1 MSTLQ
6 ALGEHSLTPLQLP
19 NSRPQRGVE
28 MTWNMKSQTWIERQ
42 VTFYCADQPFAEGA
56 MRKAYYIKFERND
69 RARGGDRMCECAWH
83 SQPLHAFVFP
93 ILSHSFPYL
102 SLRRFVAKLSK
113 DQKLM
118 YNVDLYER
126 DVKMQVTSLL
136 RLPLH
141 PPSL

>member
-1 MSTLQ
+1 M
-6 ALGEHSLTPLQLP
+6 
-19 NSRPQRGVE
+19 
-28 MTWNMKSQTWIERQ
+28 
-42 VTFYCADQPFAEGA
+42 
-56 MRKAYYIKFERND
+56 
-69 RARGGDRMCECAWH
+69 RMCLAL
-83 SQPLHAFVFP
+83 SAAAAFAFP
-93 ILSHSFPYL
+93 ILSHSFQYL

-113 DQKLM
+113 DQKSM

>member
-1 MSTLQ
+1 
-6 ALGEHSLTPLQLP
+6 
-19 NSRPQRGVE
+19 
-28 MTWNMKSQTWIERQ
+28 
-42 VTFYCADQPFAEGA
+42 
-56 MRKAYYIKFERND
+56 
-69 RARGGDRMCECAWH
+69 MCECAWH

-93 ILSHSFPYL
+93 ILSHSFPHL

-136 RLPLH
+136 RLPLP